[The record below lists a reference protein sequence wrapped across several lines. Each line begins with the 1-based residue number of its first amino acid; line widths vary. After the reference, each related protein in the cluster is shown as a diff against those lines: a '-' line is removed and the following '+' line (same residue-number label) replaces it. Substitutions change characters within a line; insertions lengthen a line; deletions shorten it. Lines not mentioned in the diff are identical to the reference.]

1 MKKVLGYVTIYLAV
15 FSIAVV
21 LGLIILCTQFIEVK

>member
-1 MKKVLGYVTIYLAV
+1 MKKVLCHVTIYLAV

-21 LGLIILCTQFIEVK
+21 LGLIILCTQFIEVR